1 MREAESGKI
10 TGEGDFL
17 PGYSSS
23 TEKDVIYF
31 LEGAEA
37 IAEKSAGSDC
47 AVLNGWEQSVDR

>member
-1 MREAESGKI
+1 MGEAESGKI
-10 TGEGDFL
+10 TGEGDIL

-47 AVLNGWEQSVDR
+47 AVLNGWE